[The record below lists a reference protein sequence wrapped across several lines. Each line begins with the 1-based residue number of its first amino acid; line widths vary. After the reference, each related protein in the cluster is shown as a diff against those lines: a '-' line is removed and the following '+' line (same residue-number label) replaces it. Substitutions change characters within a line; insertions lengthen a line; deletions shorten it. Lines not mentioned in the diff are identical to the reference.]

1 MRMLLPLCIA
11 LALAGCASAPPQPDW
26 LVNADGA
33 RERFERAWLSGDDRV
48 ANAEFTRLRA
58 ELARTAQPALV
69 ARAELTRCAVQVASL
84 DFAPCSGFESLRT
97 DAPEAERAYAD
108 FLAGTLAPQQE
119 ALLPAAYRGIA
130 SGAGGAA
137 ALRGIPDPLSRLIAA
152 GVLLRTGRAD
162 PEVLQ
167 VAAAT
172 ASQQGWR
179 RSVMAWLGAQALS
192 AEKAG
197 DTGEAARLR
206 RRMEL
211 AGQGK

>member
-1 MRMLLPLCIA
+1 
-11 LALAGCASAPPQPDW
+11 
-26 LVNADGA
+26 
-33 RERFERAWLSGDDRV
+33 
-48 ANAEFTRLRA
+48 
-58 ELARTAQPALV
+58 
-69 ARAELTRCAVQVASL
+69 VQVASL
-84 DFAPCSGFESLRT
+84 DFAPCSGFESLRA